1 MNCLSFDVGGTTV
14 KYGVIDESYK
24 ILKKDKIPT
33 PENENDFIYSL
44 SNIIQENLSII
55 SKVSV
60 AMPGYVNSANNK
72 YSYGPHLQFDIDF
85 SKLSNFTDYKFHLDN
100 DGNVAAYCEY
110 FLNYKTK
117 YSNLIMLTFGTGVG
131 GGIISEG
138 RLLRGRGNAG
148 EIGHMLTSNDR
159 EIEGDSGKKGSFES
173 SVAASVWTKK
183 CEELTQENQDSELAK
198 IFATKNVGSVLFD
211 NTLNLTN
218 SEQAAR
224 DEIIQNISNGLL
236 SLFEIFDNEAFI
248 LGGTMSSEP
257 YDLIELLESDIKSR
271 YKFPSRNFPE
281 IFIASQGEDS
291 GIIGAAALAF
301 NEEN

>member
-55 SKVSV
+55 SEVSV

-72 YSYGPHLQFDIDF
+72 YLYGPHLKYDIDF

-257 YDLIELLESDIKSR
+257 FDLIELLESDIKSR

>member
-14 KYGVIDESYK
+14 KYGIIDESFK
-24 ILKKDKIPT
+24 VLKKDKIPT
-33 PENENDFIYSL
+33 PENEERFIDSL
-44 SNIIQENLSII
+44 SNIIQDNLSNI

-60 AMPGYVNSANNK
+60 AMPGYVNSANYK
-72 YSYGPHLQFDIDF
+72 YLYGPHLKFDIDF
-85 SKLSNFTDYKFHLDN
+85 SKLLNFTDYEFHLDN

-110 FLNYKTK
+110 FLNYKDK

-138 RLLRGRGNAG
+138 KLLRGRGNAG

-159 EIEGDSGKKGSFES
+159 EVEGDSGKKGSFET
-173 SVAASVWTKK
+173 SVAASVWTRK
-183 CEELTQENQDSELAK
+183 CAELVQKDQDTELAK

-211 NTLNLTN
+211 NTLNLTE
-218 SEQAAR
+218 SEAAAR

-236 SLFEIFDNEAFI
+236 SLFEIFDNEAFV

-257 YDLIELLESDIKSR
+257 FDLIELIQNDIKNR

-281 IFIASQGEDS
+281 IFIASYGEDS

-301 NEEN
+301 NETN

>member
-72 YSYGPHLQFDIDF
+72 YLYGPHLKYDIDF

-281 IFIASQGEDS
+281 IFISNQGEDS
-291 GIIGAAALAF
+291 GIIGAAALSF

>member
-72 YSYGPHLQFDIDF
+72 YLYGPHLKYDIDF

-257 YDLIELLESDIKSR
+257 FDLIELLESDIKSR

-301 NEEN
+301 NE

>member
-24 ILKKDKIPT
+24 ILKKGKIPT

-72 YSYGPHLQFDIDF
+72 YLYGPHLKYDIDF

-183 CEELTQENQDSELAK
+183 CKELTQENQDSELAK

-257 YDLIELLESDIKSR
+257 FDLIELLESDIKSR

>member
-44 SNIIQENLSII
+44 SNIIQENLFII

-72 YSYGPHLQFDIDF
+72 YLYGPHLKYDIDF

>member
-44 SNIIQENLSII
+44 SNIVQENLSII

-72 YSYGPHLQFDIDF
+72 YLYGPHLKYDIDF

>member
-72 YSYGPHLQFDIDF
+72 YLYGPHLKYDIDF

-110 FLNYKTK
+110 FLYYKTK

>member
-60 AMPGYVNSANNK
+60 AMPGYVNSVNNK
-72 YSYGPHLQFDIDF
+72 YLYGPHLKYDIDF

-198 IFATKNVGSVLFD
+198 IFATKNVGSVIFD
-211 NTLNLTN
+211 NTLNLTK

-224 DEIIQNISNGLL
+224 NEIIQNISNGLL

-257 YDLIELLESDIKSR
+257 FDLIELLEGDINSR

>member
-72 YSYGPHLQFDIDF
+72 YLYGPHLKYDIDF

-138 RLLRGRGNAG
+138 KLLRGRGNAG

-159 EIEGDSGKKGSFES
+159 EIVGDSGKKGSFES

-257 YDLIELLESDIKSR
+257 FDLIELLESDIRSR

>member
-1 MNCLSFDVGGTTV
+1 MNCLSFDVGGTTA

-72 YSYGPHLQFDIDF
+72 YLYGPHLKYDIDF

>member
-1 MNCLSFDVGGTTV
+1 MSCLSFDVGGTTV

-24 ILKKDKIPT
+24 ILKKDKILT
-33 PENENDFIYSL
+33 PENENEFIKSL
-44 SNIIQENLSII
+44 SNIIQENLSNI

-60 AMPGYVNSANNK
+60 AMPGYVNSSNNK
-72 YSYGPHLQFDIDF
+72 YLYGPHLQFDIDF

-117 YSNLIMLTFGTGVG
+117 YSNLIMLTFGTGIG

-138 RLLRGRGNAG
+138 RLLRGQGNAG

-159 EIEGDSGKKGSFES
+159 EVEGDNGKKGSFES

-183 CEELTQENQDSELAK
+183 CEELTQKNQDSELTK
-198 IFATKNVGSVLFD
+198 IFSTKNVGSVLFD
-211 NTLNLTN
+211 NTLNLTD
-218 SEQAAR
+218 SEQAVR

-248 LGGTMSSEP
+248 LGGTMSSKP
-257 YDLIELLESDIKSR
+257 FDLIELIQIDLENR
-271 YKFPSRNFPE
+271 YKFPSRKFPE
-281 IFIASQGEDS
+281 ILIASQGENS

-301 NEEN
+301 NETN

>member
-72 YSYGPHLQFDIDF
+72 YLYGPHLKYDIDF

-218 SEQAAR
+218 SEQATR

-257 YDLIELLESDIKSR
+257 FDLIELLESDINSR

>member
-72 YSYGPHLQFDIDF
+72 YLYGPHLKYDIDF

-211 NTLNLTN
+211 NTLSLTN

-257 YDLIELLESDIKSR
+257 FDLIELLEGDINSR

>member
-72 YSYGPHLQFDIDF
+72 YLYGPHLKYDIDF

-183 CEELTQENQDSELAK
+183 CEELTQENQDSQLAK

-257 YDLIELLESDIKSR
+257 FDLIELLESDIKSR

>member
-33 PENENDFIYSL
+33 PENENEFIKSL
-44 SNIIQENLSII
+44 SNIIQENLSNI

-72 YSYGPHLQFDIDF
+72 YLYGPHLQFAIDF

-117 YSNLIMLTFGTGVG
+117 YSNLIMLTFGTGIG

-159 EIEGDSGKKGSFES
+159 EVEGDNGKKGSFES

-183 CEELTQENQDSELAK
+183 CEELTQKNQDTELTK
-198 IFATKNVGSVLFD
+198 MFSTKNVGSVLFD

-218 SEQAAR
+218 SEQAVR

-257 YDLIELLESDIKSR
+257 FDLIELIQIDLENR
-271 YKFPSRNFPE
+271 YKFPSRKFPE

-301 NEEN
+301 NETN

>member
-33 PENENDFIYSL
+33 PENEKDFIYSL
-44 SNIIQENLSII
+44 SNIIQENHSII

-72 YSYGPHLQFDIDF
+72 YLYGPHLKYDINF

-257 YDLIELLESDIKSR
+257 FDLIELLESDIKSR

>member
-24 ILKKDKIPT
+24 ILKKGKIPT

-72 YSYGPHLQFDIDF
+72 YLYGPHLKYDIDF

-198 IFATKNVGSVLFD
+198 IFATKNIGSVLFD

-218 SEQAAR
+218 SERAAR

-257 YDLIELLESDIKSR
+257 FDLIELLESDIKSR
-271 YKFPSRNFPE
+271 YKFPSRIFPE

>member
-14 KYGVIDESYK
+14 KYGVIDDSYK

-72 YSYGPHLQFDIDF
+72 YLYGPHLKYDIDF

-138 RLLRGRGNAG
+138 RLLRGKGNAG

-257 YDLIELLESDIKSR
+257 FDLIELLESDIKSR

>member
-14 KYGVIDESYK
+14 KYGVIGESYK
-24 ILKKDKIPT
+24 ILKKDKFPT

-72 YSYGPHLQFDIDF
+72 YLYGPHLKYDIDF

-110 FLNYKTK
+110 FLNHKTK

-138 RLLRGRGNAG
+138 RLLRGMGNAG

-159 EIEGDSGKKGSFES
+159 EIVGDSGKKGSFES

-257 YDLIELLESDIKSR
+257 FDLIELIESDIKSR

>member
-72 YSYGPHLQFDIDF
+72 YLYGPHLKYDIDF

-257 YDLIELLESDIKSR
+257 FDLIELLESDIKSR
-271 YKFPSRNFPE
+271 YKFPSRKFPK

>member
-72 YSYGPHLQFDIDF
+72 YLYGPHLKYDIDF

-110 FLNYKTK
+110 FLNYKTN

-257 YDLIELLESDIKSR
+257 FDLIELLESDIKSR

>member
-33 PENENDFIYSL
+33 PENENEFIKSL

-72 YSYGPHLQFDIDF
+72 YLYGPHLKYDIDF

>member
-24 ILKKDKIPT
+24 ILKKDKILT
-33 PENENDFIYSL
+33 PENENEFIKSL
-44 SNIIQENLSII
+44 SNIIQENLSNI

-72 YSYGPHLQFDIDF
+72 YLYGPHLKYDIDF

-291 GIIGAAALAF
+291 GIIGAAALVF

>member
-72 YSYGPHLQFDIDF
+72 YLYGPHLKYDIDF

-159 EIEGDSGKKGSFES
+159 EVEGDSGKKGSFES

-224 DEIIQNISNGLL
+224 DEVIQNISNGLL

-257 YDLIELLESDIKSR
+257 FDLIELLESDINSR

>member
-72 YSYGPHLQFDIDF
+72 YLYGPHLKYDIDF

-110 FLNYKTK
+110 LLNYKTK

-257 YDLIELLESDIKSR
+257 FDLIELLESDRKSR
-271 YKFPSRNFPE
+271 Y
-281 IFIASQGEDS
+281 S

>member
-24 ILKKDKIPT
+24 ILKKDKTPT

-72 YSYGPHLQFDIDF
+72 YLYGPHLKYDIDF
-85 SKLSNFTDYKFHLDN
+85 SKLSNFTEYKFHLDN

-257 YDLIELLESDIKSR
+257 FDLIELLESDIKSR

>member
-1 MNCLSFDVGGTTV
+1 MNCLSFDVGGTAV

-72 YSYGPHLQFDIDF
+72 YLYGPHLKYDIDF

>member
-14 KYGVIDESYK
+14 KYGVIDESYN

-33 PENENDFIYSL
+33 PENEDEFIKSL
-44 SNIIQENLSII
+44 SNIIRENLSNI
-55 SKVSV
+55 SIVSV

-301 NEEN
+301 NEEH